1 MLGFSA
7 CCKVQD
13 GTSDRKVTKSQQPR
27 LALSADSHKM
37 LRGLE
42 SLGFRP
48 KHVPWF
54 LSSPF
59 IIRVPFFLLF
69 GFSKG
74 SPTIKR
80 AKGYHSGT

>member
-1 MLGFSA
+1 MLDSLGFRLQQGFRCWALALVVKSRM
-7 CCKVQD
+7 

-59 IIRVPFFLLF
+59 IIRVPFF
-69 GFSKG
+69 
-74 SPTIKR
+74 PTIR
-80 AKGYHSGT
+80 F